1 MRLEKLKTIIQKACF
16 VICLLG
22 IVSGA
27 YAQAPDFVEKLNAR
41 PAEDRA
47 RDGARH
53 PYQVMNLLGVE
64 EGMTVLDV
72 GSQTGWWTR
81 VFDAAVGSTGIIIA
95 QGADGGVRDGP
106 PPASMVAM
114 DNVEIV
120 NGVEDIDSNTVD
132 VAVTA
137 LNTHHG
143 DSGRFIPYFEQI
155 QNALKPGGV
164 LAVIDHIGDPTIDNS
179 RLHRV
184 PPSSVRGWIE
194 AAGLEIV
201 EESNLMR
208 NNADDHTLSANMGDR
223 DAILGR
229 NTDRFL
235 FVVRNP
241 TM

>member
-1 MRLEKLKTIIQKACF
+1 MKN
-16 VICLLG
+16 VIKKFNFILCVLAAFAM
-22 IVSGA
+22 VFEA
-27 YAQAPDFVEKLNAR
+27 HAQAPDFVDKLNAR
-41 PAEDRA
+41 PAADRA

-81 VFDAAVGSTGIIIA
+81 VFDAAVGPTGTIIA
-95 QGADGGVRDGP
+95 QGADGGVRGGP
-106 PPASMVAM
+106 PPADMVNM
-114 DNVEIV
+114 DNIV
-120 NGVEDIDSNTVD
+120 LAAAIADIDAGTVD

-143 DSGRFIPYFEQI
+143 NAERFVPYFEQLK
-155 QNALKPGGV
+155 NALKVGGI
-164 LAVIDHIGDPTIDNS
+164 LAVIDHVGDPNIDNS

-184 PPSSVRGWIE
+184 PPENVREWIE
-194 AAGLEIV
+194 AAGLEVV
-201 EESNLMR
+201 EESNLLR

-235 FVVRNP
+235 FVTRKP
-241 TM
+241 AM

>member
-1 MRLEKLKTIIQKACF
+1 MKTIIKKINLTF
-16 VICLLG
+16 CLLTTLVM
-22 IVSGA
+22 ISSSF
-27 YAQAPDFVEKLNAR
+27 AQAPDFVEKLNAR

-53 PYQVMNLLGVE
+53 PYQVMYLLGVD
-64 EGMTVLDV
+64 EGMTVLDI

-81 VFDAAVGSTGIIIA
+81 VFDAAVGPNGTIIA
-95 QGADGGVRDGP
+95 QGADGGVCGGP
-106 PPASMVAM
+106 PPASMLAM

-120 NGVEDIDSNTVD
+120 NALEDINNNSVD

-143 DSGRFIPYFEQI
+143 NAERFVPYFELI
-155 QNALKPGGV
+155 KNTLKPGGV
-164 LAVIDHIGDPTIDNS
+164 VAVIDHVGDPGIVNS

-184 PPSSVRGWIE
+184 PPADARQWIE

-235 FVVRNP
+235 FVARNP
-241 TM
+241 AT

>member
-1 MRLEKLKTIIQKACF
+1 MKTIIKKINFTLCMLAT
-16 VICLLG
+16 LAM
-22 IVSGA
+22 VSGA
-27 YAQAPDFVEKLNAR
+27 YAQAPDFVDKLNAR
-41 PAEDRA
+41 PEADRA

-53 PYQVMNLLGVE
+53 PYQVMNLLGVK

-81 VFDAAVGSTGIIIA
+81 VFDAAVGPTGTIIA
-95 QGADGGVRDGP
+95 QGADGGVRGGP
-106 PPASMVAM
+106 PPADMVSM
-114 DNVEIV
+114 NNIV
-120 NGVEDIDSNTVD
+120 LVDGIADIEAGSVD

-143 DSGRFIPYFEQI
+143 NAERFVPYFEQLK
-155 QNALKPGGV
+155 NALKVGGV
-164 LAVIDHIGDPTIDNS
+164 LAVIDHVGDPSIDNS

-184 PPSSVRGWIE
+184 SPADVREWIE
-194 AAGLEIV
+194 AAGLEVV

-235 FVVRNP
+235 FVVRKP
-241 TM
+241 AM

>member
-1 MRLEKLKTIIQKACF
+1 MKNITKAMNLIICILAIF
-16 VICLLG
+16 TT
-22 IVSGA
+22 VSGS
-27 YAQAPDFVEKLNAR
+27 YAQAPDFVDKLNAR
-41 PAEDRA
+41 PDADRA

-64 EGMTVLDV
+64 EGMTLLDV

-81 VFDAAVGSTGIIIA
+81 VFDAAVGPTGTIIA
-95 QGADGGVRDGP
+95 QGADGGVRGGP
-106 PPASMVAM
+106 PPESMVSM
-114 DNVEIV
+114 DNVVLVDGIA
-120 NGVEDIDSNTVD
+120 DIDAGSVD

-143 DSGRFIPYFEQI
+143 GAERFVPYFEQLK
-155 QNALKPGGV
+155 NALKVGGV
-164 LAVIDHIGDPTIDNS
+164 LAVIDHVGDPNIDNS

-184 PPSSVRGWIE
+184 PPADVREWIE
-194 AAGLEIV
+194 AAGFEVV

-208 NNADDHTLSANMGDR
+208 NNADDHTHSANMGDR

-235 FVVRNP
+235 FVVRKP
-241 TM
+241 AM

>member
-1 MRLEKLKTIIQKACF
+1 MKTIIKKINLTF
-16 VICLLG
+16 CLLTTLG
-22 IVSGA
+22 MISSSF
-27 YAQAPDFVEKLNAR
+27 AQAPDFVEKLNAR

-53 PYQVMNLLGVE
+53 PYQVMNLLGVG
-64 EGMTVLDV
+64 EGMTVLDI

-81 VFDAAVGSTGIIIA
+81 VFDAAVGPNGTIIA
-95 QGADGGVRDGP
+95 QGADGGVRGGP
-106 PPASMVAM
+106 PPASMLAM

-120 NGVEDIDSNTVD
+120 NALEDINNNSVD

-143 DSGRFIPYFEQI
+143 NAERFVPYFELI
-155 QNALKPGGV
+155 KNTLKPGGV
-164 LAVIDHIGDPTIDNS
+164 VAVIDHVGDPAIDNS

-184 PPSSVRGWIE
+184 PPADVRQWIE

-235 FVVRNP
+235 FVARNP
-241 TM
+241 AM